1 MDLNKFLEKYEMA
14 DRHSFFQLKYFVI
27 GKEPTIQGKLWQC
40 VREIKDRKESLEALA
55 LEIEEQKDN
64 LTLMQLNPVNR
75 KFFGVDNH
83 DPKVEEIHIKRQKRQ
98 EIAAAKHIANL
109 EKKQK
114 NLEEELKFFVGA
126 FESLEKVEPFK
137 LFDDEDAQVAYW
149 TEKLSQKLNMKLLLH
164 SKIDIDVAETILALP
179 NHASIKKQLITLME
193 TQQNGHQQKKI
204 DVKKEVKNDQ

>member
-1 MDLNKFLEKYEMA
+1 MDLDKFLEKHEMA

-64 LTLMQLNPVNR
+64 LVLTKISIEKGAFSTLMDAADAKVHTININR
-75 KFFGVDNH
+75 L
-83 DPKVEEIHIKRQKRQ
+83 KRQVT
-98 EIAAAKHIANL
+98 AL
-109 EKKQK
+109 EKTIDKLLKKQK
-114 NLEEELKFFVGA
+114 NIKEELGFFVGA

-137 LFDDEDAQVAYW
+137 LFDDEEAQIAYW
-149 TEKLSQKLNMKLLLH
+149 SEKLSQKLNMKLLLH

-179 NHASIKKQLITLME
+179 NNASVKKQLISVME
-193 TQQNGHQQKKI
+193 LQQNGHEKKI
-204 DVKKEVKNDQ
+204 EVKNDQ

>member
-1 MDLNKFLEKYEMA
+1 MENNMDLDKFLEKHEMA

-64 LTLMQLNPVNR
+64 LVLTKISIEKGAFSTLMDAADAKVHTININR
-75 KFFGVDNH
+75 L
-83 DPKVEEIHIKRQKRQ
+83 KRQVT
-98 EIAAAKHIANL
+98 AL
-109 EKKQK
+109 EKTIDKLLKKQK
-114 NLEEELKFFVGA
+114 NIKEELGFFVGA

-137 LFDDEDAQVAYW
+137 LFDDEEAQIAYW
-149 TEKLSQKLNMKLLLH
+149 SEKLSQKLNMKLLLH

-179 NHASIKKQLITLME
+179 NNASVKKQLISVME
-193 TQQNGHQQKKI
+193 LQQNGHEKKI
-204 DVKKEVKNDQ
+204 EVKNDQ